1 MSDAVL
7 TDRPVI
13 VERDGPIQTIVLSRP
28 ERRNPLS
35 TATMSAL
42 LDALRAAGEDD
53 SVRCVVLGAQ
63 GPVFCAGHDLRELA
77 TRDAAVHERIFA
89 VCAELMLA
97 IHRLPV
103 PVVARV
109 QGLATAAGCQLVAAC
124 DLAVAAEGARFGS
137 PGVKTG
143 LFCTTPMVEIARTV
157 GPKRAMEML
166 LTGDPI
172 DAPTALDWGLVNRV
186 VPAGRLDEEAA
197 ALAGRVVS
205 ASRATVAIG
214 KRAFD
219 ENIDLPLEDAY
230 RHASA
235 VMCRNAGIDDAQEGI
250 AAFLEKREATWSHR
264 A

>member
-13 VERDGPIQTIVLSRP
+13 VERDGPVQTIVLSRP

-35 TATMSAL
+35 TATMAAL
-42 LDALRAAGEDD
+42 LDGLRAAGEDE

-89 VCAELMLA
+89 LCAELMMG

-109 QGLATAAGCQLVAAC
+109 QGVAVAAGCQLAAAC
-124 DLAVAAEGARFGS
+124 DLVVAAEGARFGS
-137 PGVKTG
+137 PGVNTG
-143 LFCTTPMVEIARTV
+143 LFCTTPMVEVARAV
-157 GPKRAMEML
+157 GRKRAMEML

-186 VPAGRLDEEAA
+186 VPAERLDEEAA
-197 ALAGRVVS
+197 ALAGRLAT

-214 KRAFD
+214 KRAFG
-219 ENIDLPLEDAY
+219 ENLDLPLEEAY
-230 RHASA
+230 RHASE

-264 A
+264 V